1 MLKSLETLPIRAYRR
16 PPGNSV
22 VDRLAAFAELAIEE
36 EGQSFEKGMAK
47 AFTAILASPF
57 FLYRSI
63 DASPGSDDA
72 EYPLIDEFS
81 LASRLSYFF
90 WSTMPDDTLL
100 ELAERGHFE
109 IISMSKLS
117 GCCRTKK
124 PKRWLKIS

>member
-1 MLKSLETLPIRAYRR
+1 MREIVGDFSYHAYRR

-63 DASPGSDDA
+63 DASPGSGDA
-72 EYPLIDEFS
+72 EYPLIDGS
-81 LASRLSYFF
+81 LWPPAY
-90 WSTMPDDTLL
+90 P
-100 ELAERGHFE
+100 
-109 IISMSKLS
+109 ISFGLR
-117 GCCRTKK
+117 CRTI
-124 PKRWLKIS
+124 RC